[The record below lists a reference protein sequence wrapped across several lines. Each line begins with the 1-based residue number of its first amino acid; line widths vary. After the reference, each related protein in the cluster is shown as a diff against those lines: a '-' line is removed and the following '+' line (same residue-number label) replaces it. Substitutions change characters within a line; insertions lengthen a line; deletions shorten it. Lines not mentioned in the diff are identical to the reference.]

1 MKYFTSQVWSGMNVD
16 DTQAREAAFEQAQ
29 QAWGRYYEY
38 LDSIRP
44 QLSARRWRTLLQC
57 HNLHDC
63 VIESIAVSHRP
74 VGRRSVMDVWFLLEN
89 RTVLFKDVTAFS
101 FQINNQTS
109 FPCGS
114 YSWDYCEFELLDT
127 GRMGI
132 SILGDVTNQIDL
144 EFDGIECRR
153 RSRRE

>member
-44 QLSARRWRTLLQC
+44 QLSARRWRTILQC
-57 HNLHDC
+57 HGLHDC
-63 VIESIAVSHRP
+63 VIESISVSY
-74 VGRRSVMDVWFLLEN
+74 RSRGKRTVADVRFVLES
-89 RTVLFKDVTAFS
+89 RTVLFKDVTRFS
-101 FQINNQTS
+101 FQIDNQTA

-114 YSWDYCEFELLDT
+114 YGWDYCEFELFDT
-127 GRMGI
+127 GRMTI

-144 EFDGIECRR
+144 EFESIEYKRR
-153 RSRRE
+153 LKD

>member
-44 QLSARRWRTLLQC
+44 QLSARRWRTILQC
-57 HNLHDC
+57 HGLHDC
-63 VIESIAVSHRP
+63 VIESISVSY
-74 VGRRSVMDVWFLLEN
+74 RSRGKRTVADVRFVLES
-89 RTVLFKDVTAFS
+89 RTVLFKDVTRFS
-101 FQINNQTS
+101 FQIDNQTA

-114 YSWDYCEFELLDT
+114 YCWGYCEFELLDT
-127 GRMGI
+127 GRMTI

-144 EFDGIECRR
+144 EFESIEYKRR
-153 RSRRE
+153 LKD